1 MHLIV
6 NALGFPSGWWACV
19 LGVVHGYETAG
30 LLFCG
35 LLVVAHLFWVGS
47 ARQEMQLAFVA
58 LLLGIAIDTLL
69 QFFKVIHFE
78 GLAWGVLSPFWLW
91 MLWIL
96 FALTLNSSLA
106 FLKRLPL
113 RVAAAAGLVFGPLS
127 YLAGAALGA
136 ASLHRS
142 FFELS
147 ILALAWTLALPVL
160 VWTAQKIS
168 TDTKVVHDEP

>member
-1 MHLIV
+1 
-6 NALGFPSGWWACV
+6 
-19 LGVVHGYETAG
+19 
-30 LLFCG
+30 
-35 LLVVAHLFWVGS
+35 
-47 ARQEMQLAFVA
+47 
-58 LLLGIAIDTLL
+58 
-69 QFFKVIHFE
+69 
-78 GLAWGVLSPFWLW
+78 
-91 MLWIL
+91 
-96 FALTLNSSLA
+96 LNSSLA